1 MVYVGV
7 TMKMSL
13 DHLPPAKREPIA
25 AIASLLQAGAPVEM
39 LILFGSYARGDWVD
53 DPLTGYVSDYD
64 LAAIVASEEAE
75 GDHALW
81 ARLEAEARGIAGRV
95 PVSLL
100 VHSIAHVNQEI
111 RTGQYFFA
119 DIVNEGVLLFNSR
132 RVQLAKPKAL
142 NAGERL
148 ALAERNCRY
157 WFESASGFF
166 QGSIYYAAR
175 RMPAHAAF
183 LLHQA
188 AERYFHAALLVFTG
202 YKPKTHDLERL
213 ANQTAP
219 LHSALGGAL
228 PRTEPED
235 ERLFKL
241 LKRAYIEARYSKSY
255 RVTDDELGILRA
267 HVRDL
272 GARVRE
278 ACAEKL
284 ASFCGA
290 EAVGDLPEVPS
301 QDSAMELPEAPAL
314 DDPAAVE
321 RWQEALAAMSFERG
335 EAAGFERGKMTGF
348 KEGEAAGRLT
358 GRLEALRSALRRVF
372 ARRGLSLSAEMST
385 RIDTCMDP
393 GLLERWLEEAAFA
406 ESVEEALRSPA

>member
-1 MVYVGV
+1 M
-7 TMKMSL
+7 
-13 DHLPPAKREPIA
+13 
-25 AIASLLQAGAPVEM
+25 
-39 LILFGSYARGDWVD
+39 
-53 DPLTGYVSDYD
+53 
-64 LAAIVASEEAE
+64 
-75 GDHALW
+75 
-81 ARLEAEARGIAGRV
+81 IAGRV

-235 ERLFKL
+235 ERVFKL
-241 LKRAYIEARYSKSY
+241 LKRAYIEARYSKNY

-290 EAVGDLPEVPS
+290 EAVGDLPQVPS
-301 QDSAMELPEAPAL
+301 LDWAMELPEAPAL

-321 RWQEALAAMSFERG
+321 RWQEAIAAMSFERG
-335 EAAGFERGKMTGF
+335 EAAGFKQGEAVGFERGIKQGEKAGF
-348 KEGEAAGRLT
+348 EKGETAGFEK
-358 GRLEALRSALRRVF
+358 GLEALRSALRRVF
-372 ARRGLSLSAEMST
+372 ARRGLSLNAEMST
-385 RIDTCMDP
+385 RIDTCVDP

>member
-1 MVYVGV
+1 MVCIGV
-7 TMKMSL
+7 TMKTAL
-13 DHLPPAKREPIA
+13 DHLPPAKREPIV

-64 LAAIVASEEAE
+64 LAAIVASEEVE

-81 ARLEAEARGIAGRV
+81 ARLEAEARVLAGRV

-100 VHSIAHVNQEI
+100 VHSIVHVNQEI

-132 RVQLAKPKAL
+132 RVHLAKPKAL

-148 ALAERNCRY
+148 SLAERNFRY

-166 QGSIYYAAR
+166 QGSMYYAGR

-219 LHSALGGAL
+219 LHSALVGAL

-314 DDPAAVE
+314 DDRAAVE
-321 RWQEALAAMSFERG
+321 RWQEAIAAMSFERG

-348 KEGEAAGRLT
+348 KEGRLT
-358 GRLEALRSALRRVF
+358 ALRSALRRIL

>member
-1 MVYVGV
+1 MVYLA
-7 TMKMSL
+7 TPMKTSL
-13 DHLPPAKREPIA
+13 DHLPPAKRDPIA
-25 AIASLLQAGAPVEM
+25 AIAALLQAGAPVEI

-53 DPLTGYVSDYD
+53 DPLTKYVSDFD
-64 LAAIVASEEAE
+64 IAAIVASEEAE
-75 GDHALW
+75 ADHALW
-81 ARLEAEARGIAGRV
+81 ARLEAEAGEIAGRV

-100 VHSIAHVNQEI
+100 VHTIKHVNQEI

-119 DIVNEGVLLFNSR
+119 DIVNEGVLLFDSR
-132 RVQLAKPKAL
+132 RVQLARPKAL
-142 NAGERL
+142 NASERL
-148 ALAERNCRY
+148 SLAEKNLRY

-166 QGSIYYAAR
+166 QGSIYYAGR

-219 LHSALGGAL
+219 LHPTLEGAL
-228 PRTEPED
+228 PRAEPED

-255 RVTDDELGILRA
+255 RVTEEELGVLRER
-267 HVRDL
+267 VRDL

-278 ACAEKL
+278 ACADKL

-290 EAVGDLPEVPS
+290 EAVGELPEVPS
-301 QDSAMELPEAPAL
+301 ALGAMELPEPPAL

-321 RWQEALAAMSFERG
+321 RWQEVLAAMSF
-335 EAAGFERGKMTGF
+335 AAGFTQ
-348 KEGEAAGRLT
+348 GRLQT
-358 GRLEALRSALRRVF
+358 SRSALRRVF
-372 ARRGLSLSAEMST
+372 ARRNLPLSPEMSE
-385 RIDTCMDP
+385 RIDACTEP
-393 GLLERWLEEAAFA
+393 ALLERWLEEAAVA
-406 ESVEEALRSPA
+406 SSVEEALQAPE